1 MVFWRIVRQ
10 YERMVVLRWGK
21 FLDVRGPG
29 LRIVIPFVDQPYK
42 VDLREQVDRVP
53 TQKYITSDNVVVD
66 MDFVIY
72 YRCWRTARRCARP
85 YWRSRTSRGHHQPV
99 LCHPQGGDWLH
110 HALGG
115 ALGTREDARPAPGED
130 GRGHGRWGIKVSQV
144 EINEIDPP
152 PGVKA
157 AMEREKSAAAI
168 KTAEITESE
177 GARQAAINRAEGEKQ
192 AAILRAEG
200 SRQSEILTAEGDQQA
215 AILRADGFST
225 ALDRINSVAQ
235 EADARTMSLQYFD
248 TLKQARWQPRHQVHL
263 PYGVHEHAPV
273 VRELRDGSQRRQGRR
288 VERRLADLAVLGRGG
303 ETGQLLRDGAVLRAL
318 QRRVHRA
325 AGRRL
330 PGAPSTAGPGRT
342 GVPCAG
348 PAGRS
353 GACRSSRPALG
364 TAGPPR
370 RRRSRSTPAP

>member
-1 MVFWRIVRQ
+1 MVFWRVVKQ

-29 LRIVIPFVDQPYK
+29 LRLVVPFMDQPYK

-72 YRCWRTARRCARP
+72 YRVLPDNDEVRKSVMEIESYRVATINLSFATLRAVIG
-85 YWRSRTSRGHHQPV
+85 STS
-99 LCHPQGGDWLH
+99 LSE
-110 HALGG
+110 ALSE
-115 ALGTREDARPAPGED
+115 REKIRDQLQVRMDEVT
-130 GRGHGRWGIKVSQV
+130 GRWGIKVSQV

-177 GARQAAINRAEGEKQ
+177 GSRQAAINRAEGEKQ
-192 AAILRAEG
+192 ASILMAEG

-225 ALDRINSVAQ
+225 ALDRINNVAQ
-235 EADARTMSLQYFD
+235 GADARTMSLQYFE
-248 TLKQARWQPRHQVHL
+248 TLKDL
-263 PYGVHEHAPV
+263 G
-273 VRELRDGSQRRQGRR
+273 GSPATKFIFPMEFTSMLQSFVSSAAQRGS
-288 VERRLADLAVLGRGG
+288 EGG
-303 ETGQLLRDGAVLRAL
+303 QN
-318 QRRVHRA
+318 
-325 AGRRL
+325 
-330 PGAPSTAGPGRT
+330 
-342 GVPCAG
+342 
-348 PAGRS
+348 
-353 GACRSSRPALG
+353 
-364 TAGPPR
+364 
-370 RRRSRSTPAP
+370 